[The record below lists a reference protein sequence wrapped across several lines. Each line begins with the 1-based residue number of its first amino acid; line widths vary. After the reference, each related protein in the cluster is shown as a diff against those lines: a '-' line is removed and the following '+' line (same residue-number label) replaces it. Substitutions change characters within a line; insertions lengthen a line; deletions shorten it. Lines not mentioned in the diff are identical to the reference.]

1 MTNKMRETIAKLNNA
16 KMYPNIT
23 YMYFNVYWMKSIYS
37 SYGII
42 VLNKLQDNIL
52 RKIYK
57 PIIAKKLGL
66 GKHSW
71 ERFYI

>member
-1 MTNKMRETIAKLNNA
+1 MI
-16 KMYPNIT
+16 YI
-23 YMYFNVYWMKSIYS
+23 YFNIYLIKSVYF
-37 SYGII
+37 GCEII
-42 VLNKLQDNIL
+42 ALNKLQDNIL